1 MAVTGTITTR
11 FIDENGVDLGK
22 QLIEKDYLIGLYPN
36 LFPQYKTSGLYLWGG
51 NSSGQLGDN
60 TVSNKSSPVQTIT
73 YGYTWE
79 QVAYGS
85 SHAVGLKNDGTL
97 WTWGSNAYGQLGDG
111 TFSAKSSPVQ
121 VVGYATTWQQVS
133 AGYQHSAGVK
143 ADGTLWTWGLNNFGQ
158 LGDNSVG
165 NEAIPVPAEIGDPFF
180 NYNALVLTGD
190 GTNNGTNNTFLDS
203 SGNNLPLT
211 RNGNVTQGTFS
222 PYSMPDGYWSNYFDG
237 TGDYLTVPDN
247 DAWSFGTGDFTVEC
261 WYYPTGTASQQ
272 IIIGQW
278 SGSTGSTTLSW
289 VLLTSNNSSVFL
301 RAAASS
307 DGSNVLFDLVS
318 TSALTLNSWNHVAL
332 VRSGTTFQLYLNGAV
347 ASSGSTTSA
356 ASLYNATNALSIGSS
371 SAGTQPAAGFISNV
385 RILKGKA
392 QYTGSTYTAP
402 TAPLTAISNTQLL
415 TCQSNRLIDKSLNN
429 FSITRFGDTAVST
442 TSPFNYYTTYNTLV
456 HGGSGWF
463 DGSGDYLSI
472 PTNATTAL
480 LSNNFTMEC
489 WLYFTNPTAVA
500 VQCIYSNYTAWAA
513 NSFFWGKHSGNS
525 GFVTVYINNFNASV
539 ALLAES
545 SLPPGNQ
552 WVHYALVRNGN
563 TFSLY
568 RNGILSTSGTFTGSS
583 TGSTNP
589 IFIGTAGDGVNSYN
603 FPGYMSD
610 FRIVNGTAVYTA
622 NFTPPTAPLQRVA
635 NTALLLNFTNGQ
647 INDSIRK
654 NILETFGDAKVSTSV
669 VKYGSGSMYFDGTGD
684 YLSSRLNDTYAFST
698 GDFTI
703 EMWIN
708 PSTTN
713 HQSACLITQ
722 EHISAQNSPISI
734 SIYLNNGSFETVGNQ
749 LGFGQYTGTGG
760 STWVIQQNGITTL
773 SVGVWTHIAL
783 VRYGNNFTMFVNGQ
797 SLRTVSSSVS
807 CSIGNTQYLI
817 ARRWDGYGSYPYF
830 NGYIDDLRITKGVA
844 RYTGNFTPP
853 RSLLLPVAGTTLL
866 TCQSSGFVDNSFN
879 NASITSAGDVAVRPW
894 SPFAATSA
902 YDATTIGGSGYFDGT
917 GDRISISHNS
927 NLDLSS
933 TAFTVEFWI
942 YPLSQSTYN
951 IILGKMSG
959 FTANPTAGW
968 SIWMNSGAIAL
979 GINGGYNTLQA
990 PSAIKN
996 KAWTHVAVTS
1006 NGSNSTILYING
1018 ISVVSTTSIINTA
1031 TSVNFVCGGNIVGTT
1046 WNGELPFN
1054 GYLSSIRIVKGT
1066 VLYTSNFTPPTG
1078 PLTAITNTQLLLNF
1092 TNAGI
1097 FDLTGKNDIETVGD
1111 AKISTSIKKYGSG
1124 SVAFD
1129 GTGDYLS
1136 APVGSVFQFGTGDFT
1151 VECWIYPT
1159 TLNSSTDYHIADFRD
1174 SNDTGSFRTGI
1185 NGTTIPFVANSA
1197 GGILNGSYTFTTNT
1211 WYHFAVTRRSGTLT
1225 IWINGTS
1232 AGSNTTTTN
1241 FTGSKITIGSA
1252 VNNAGP
1258 YFGYIDDLR
1267 ITTGYAR
1274 YTSNFTPPT
1283 AAFGVD
1289 TYFNLTSLLIS
1300 GDGVNNAQNNTFI
1313 DSSTN
1318 NFTITRSGNTT
1329 QGSFTPFSLLSGT
1342 WSNYFDG
1349 TGDYLEIA
1357 SNAAFGLGTS
1367 GFTIEAW
1374 VYPVSNPA
1382 NGPGTIFDLRSSNT
1396 ATAVV
1401 ARIDSSLNLRFYDGP
1416 ANNELTVGSV
1426 SLNVWTHV
1434 AFTRVSNTLSTFVN
1448 GILSNIST
1456 VTSDYGS
1463 SQPCWIGANR
1473 TAGYNFNGNISNLR
1487 ILKGIALYTA
1497 NFTPTQNFTGTGS
1510 TTWRNVSCGKYFT
1523 AATKTDGTVWTWG
1536 YNTNGQLGDYS
1547 VIHRSSAVQVLSTGN
1562 TWQQVSTGYHTAG
1575 IKTDGTMWMWG
1586 KNNLGQLGDNT
1597 IVHKSY
1603 PSQMTSGDPYYN
1615 RTVLLLNANGTN
1627 NGQNNTFIDSS
1638 NNNFTITRNG
1648 NATQGS
1654 FTPNSVP
1661 EGYWSNFFS
1670 TANSHLS
1677 CGTNSNLALGAGDF
1691 TVEFWIFCYSYN
1703 ANYQCLM
1710 EWRTNGGIPANVPAI
1725 FMTPAG
1731 LPYIAIANAAGSAFV
1746 DIISNTVLPL
1756 HTWNHLAYVRSGTNI
1771 TIYMNGV
1778 VVASAVNS
1786 TNLAMQTLAIND
1798 PQPSQDYLT
1807 TGYFSNVRIVKGFA
1821 VYTQSFTPS
1830 TVPLTAIPG
1839 TVLLTCQGNRFRDIS
1854 SIGNT
1859 ITPTNTPVVAPFSPF
1874 IEPTEYTTTLNGGSA
1889 YFDGTG
1895 DYLLSPTNDAVAPGS
1910 GDFTIECWIYAFAAS
1925 DLSIYDGRLVN
1936 LNTSGFT
1943 INLNSS
1949 TVIRTF
1955 SNGALITGTTGN
1967 VLYRWCHVALCRSSG
1982 TTRLF
1987 LDGTLA
1993 ASAADATNY
2002 TDNRAIIGAGMYGG
2016 SLGGGAF
2023 NGYIS
2028 GFRIIKGVAL
2038 YTSGFIPSTTPPSLL
2053 PNTNLLLNF
2062 TNAQIFDAVGMNDL
2076 ETLGNAQVSTNIVK
2090 YGTGSI
2096 AFDGNGDYLF
2106 VPTNANFGFGTGDYT
2121 VEFWIYLNAL
2131 PGTKYTLID
2140 FRPSNTATPH
2150 TVYVNSSG
2158 YLGFYNGSA
2167 DITSSSG
2174 PLTAGSW
2181 FHAAWCR
2188 ASGTMRIFVN
2198 GTQVYSAANTIDYQ
2212 VSRALWLGAASGG
2225 SLEFLNG
2232 YIDDLR
2238 ITKGYTRYTS
2248 NFTPGP
2254 ITTLAVPA
2262 TNWKFVSCGNYF
2274 TAATK
2279 TDGTLWTWGG
2289 NTLGQLGDTTTTH
2302 RSSPVQTISSN
2313 NTWRQASCGLNH
2325 MSALKTDGTIWSWGG
2340 NSYGNLGDNTTTHR
2354 SSPVQQ
2360 IIGGITWK
2368 QISAGDRGTAAILD
2382 ANY

>member
-60 TVSNKSSPVQTIT
+60 TVANKSSPVQTVT

-85 SHAVGLKNDGTL
+85 SHTVGLKNDGTL

-133 AGYQHSAGVK
+133 SGYQHSAGVK

-211 RNGNVTQGTFS
+211 RNGNVTQGTFT

-237 TGDYLTVPDN
+237 TGDYLSATTTSALN
-247 DAWSFGTGDFTVEC
+247 FGTSDFTVEC
-261 WYYPTGTASQQ
+261 W
-272 IIIGQW
+272 I
-278 SGSTGSTTLSW
+278 
-289 VLLTSNNSSVFL
+289 N
-301 RAAASS
+301 
-307 DGSNVLFDLVS
+307 
-318 TSALTLNSWNHVAL
+318 LN
-332 VRSGTTFQLYLNGAV
+332 
-347 ASSGSTTSA
+347 TTSSSQA
-356 ASLYNATNALSIGSS
+356 ILIGSATNAFFFRYGTGFNVAGGLNIARTGIADCEYCSFTFKVGVWYHIAVVRQSNVIKFFIN
-371 SAGTQPAAGFISNV
+371 GTQQTTQGSGAASYNYANETTTYIGRSDGAGELFNGYISNIRV
-385 RILKGKA
+385 VKSSL
-392 QYTGSTYTAP
+392 YTANFTSP
-402 TAPLTAISNTQLL
+402 YSPIQAIPNTSIL
-415 TCQSNRLIDKSLNN
+415 TCQSNRFIDKSLNN
-429 FSITRFGDTAVST
+429 FSITANGDIVVST
-442 TSPFNYYTTYNTLV
+442 ISPFINYTTYNTLV

-463 DGSGDYLSI
+463 DGSGDYITI
-472 PTNATTAL
+472 PTNPVTAL
-480 LSNNFTMEC
+480 VSNNFTMEC

-500 VQCIYSNYTAWAA
+500 VQCIYSNYTTWAA

-552 WVHYALVRNGN
+552 WVHYAVVRNGS
-563 TFSLY
+563 TFTLY
-568 RNGILSTSGTFTGSS
+568 RNGISTATGTYTGAV
-583 TGSTNP
+583 TIATNP
-589 IFIGTAGDGVNSYN
+589 VYIGAPGDTPGSQN

-647 INDSIRK
+647 IVDSIRK

-703 EMWIN
+703 EMWVN

-734 SIYLNNGSFETVGNQ
+734 SIFLNNGSSFEGVGNQ
-749 LGFGQYTGTGG
+749 LGFGQYNGTLG
-760 STWVIQQNGITTL
+760 STWTIQQFNIATI

-783 VRYGNNFTMFVNGQ
+783 VRYGNNFTMFVNGVA
-797 SLRTVSSSVS
+797 LRTVSSSVS

-817 ARRWDGYGSYPYF
+817 ARRWDISGSYPYF
-830 NGYIDDLRITKGVA
+830 NGYIDDLRVTKGVA

-853 RSLLLPVAGTTLL
+853 RSLLLPVAGTALL
-866 TCQSSGFVDNSFN
+866 TCQNSGFVDNSFN
-879 NASITSAGDVAVRPW
+879 NATLTSAGDVAVRPW

-902 YDATTIGGSGYFDGT
+902 YDATTMGGSGYFDGT

-942 YPLSQSTYN
+942 YPLSQSTNN

-968 SIWMNSGAIAL
+968 SIWMNSGAIAF
-979 GINGGYNTLQA
+979 GINGGYNSLQA

-996 KAWTHVAVTS
+996 KTWTHVAVTS

-1018 ISVVSTTSIINTA
+1018 RSVVSTTSIINTA

-1349 TGDYLEIA
+1349 NGDTLTVAGSSTLDLTED
-1357 SNAAFGLGTS
+1357 
-1367 GFTIEAW
+1367 FTIEFW
-1374 VYPVSNPA
+1374 TFVLGDNSYLCNGTQSGSGCWRLYLNGSNGQA
-1382 NGPGTIFDLRSSNT
+1382 IFDMAIGSW
-1396 ATAVV
+1396 AG
-1401 ARIDSSLNLRFYDGP
+1401 LNLTSATGMF
-1416 ANNELTVGSV
+1416 TK
-1426 SLNVWTHV
+1426 NVWYHFAV
-1434 AFTRVSNTLSTFVN
+1434 TRS
-1448 GILSNIST
+1448 
-1456 VTSDYGS
+1456 GS
-1463 SQPCWIGANR
+1463 SFRLFINGVSAAFALNSGSLINTGRVTQIGYYSEGSGTYYSNW
-1473 TAGYNFNGNISNLR
+1473 YLSNLR

-1597 IVHKSY
+1597 VVHKSY

-1746 DIISNTVLPL
+1746 DIISNTALPL
-1756 HTWNHLAYVRSGTNI
+1756 HTWNHLAYVRSGINI

-1993 ASAADATNY
+1993 GSAADATNY

-2076 ETLGNAQVSTNIVK
+2076 ETVGDAKVSTSIVK

-2096 AFDGNGDYLF
+2096 AFDGNGDRLVIASNPNLLLGPSDF
-2106 VPTNANFGFGTGDYT
+2106 T
-2121 VEFWIYLNAL
+2121 VELWLYKNTNTAYMTACGNFLTGGTNSWQILGDATGNKIAWYSNSAFQLTSTTSLAISVWNHVAFVRTGTSFKLYLNGIEEASTTNSVNFNVANNL
-2131 PGTKYTLID
+2131 LIGH
-2140 FRPSNTATPH
+2140 TPE
-2150 TVYVNSSG
+2150 NISG
-2158 YLGFYNGSA
+2158 R
-2167 DITSSSG
+2167 D
-2174 PLTAGSW
+2174 W
-2181 FHAAWCR
+2181 
-2188 ASGTMRIFVN
+2188 
-2198 GTQVYSAANTIDYQ
+2198 
-2212 VSRALWLGAASGG
+2212 
-2225 SLEFLNG
+2225 NG

-2238 ITKGYTRYTS
+2238 ISRYPRYTS

-2313 NTWRQASCGLNH
+2313 NTWRQVSCGLNH